1 MRAHRAATALAA
13 VLLIASTCG
22 GSRPADQAAPPPVPP
37 TAVQLAT
44 ANYSPI
50 DDATEYVGV
59 LKSLRSTT
67 IQPQV
72 EGQISQILVKS
83 GDRVVRGTPL
93 MQIDPR
99 RQEAA
104 VSSQEAD
111 RTARQASVALARQ
124 QLQRATD
131 LYAAGAIAKAELE
144 QAQTALQTANAN
156 LEALQAQVQQ
166 QQVQLRYY
174 TVSAPTAGIV
184 GDVPARL
191 GMQVSTQ
198 TALTTIDDN
207 DTLELNLS
215 VPIERASEL
224 KNGLPV
230 AVLSSDGAQVLAMTS
245 ISFISPRVEDQTQSI
260 LVKGLVRNSDR
271 SLRSS
276 QFVRARIVW
285 TTRQALTIPVV
296 AVLRISGQHFA
307 FVAEDAGGK
316 LVARQRAITV
326 GPITGDDYLVL
337 DGLQPGDRV
346 VVSGAQKLVDGAPL
360 QPDR

>member
-1 MRAHRAATALAA
+1 
-13 VLLIASTCG
+13 V
-22 GSRPADQAAPPPVPP
+22 
-37 TAVQLAT
+37 VQLAT
-44 ANYSPI
+44 ATNSPV
-50 DDATEYVGV
+50 DDATEYVGI

-72 EGQISQILVKS
+72 DGQISRIDVKS
-83 GDRVVRGTPL
+83 GDRVARGAPL

-99 RQEAA
+99 RQQAA
-104 VSSQEAD
+104 VSSQEAE
-111 RTARQASVALARQ
+111 RTARQANVALARQ

-131 LYAAGAIAKAELE
+131 LYAAGAVAKAELE
-144 QAQTALQTANAN
+144 QAQTAVQTAAAD
-156 LEALQAQVQQ
+156 LEALDAQVEQ

-191 GMQVSTQ
+191 GMQVTTQ

-207 DTLELNLS
+207 DTLELNVS
-215 VPIERASEL
+215 VPIERAAGL

-230 AVLSSDGAQVLAMTS
+230 VVLASDGALVLGKTS
-245 ISFISPRVEDQTQSI
+245 IAFISPRVDDQTQSI
-260 LVKGLVRNSDR
+260 LVKGLVRNADGR
-271 SLRSS
+271 LRSS

-285 TTRQALTIPVV
+285 ATRQALTIPVI

-337 DGLQPGDRV
+337 NGLQPGDRV
-346 VVSGAQKLVDGAPL
+346 VVSGAQKLVDGAPI
-360 QPDR
+360 QAGG

>member
-1 MRAHRAATALAA
+1 MCAHRAATAVAT
-13 VLLIASTCG
+13 LLLTSWGCG
-22 GSRPADQAAPPPVPP
+22 RSQPADQAPPAPP
-37 TAVQLAT
+37 TAVQLA
-44 ANYSPI
+44 AASQSAV
-50 DDATEYVGV
+50 DDATEYVGI

-72 EGQISQILVKS
+72 DGQISQIHVKS
-83 GDRVVRGTPL
+83 GDRVARGTPL
-93 MQIDPR
+93 MEIDPR
-99 RQEAA
+99 RQQAA

-111 RTARQASVALARQ
+111 RTARQANVALARQ

-144 QAQTALQTANAN
+144 QAQTTLQTADAN
-156 LEALQAQVQQ
+156 FAALQAQVQQ

-174 TVSAPTAGIV
+174 TVAAPAAGIV

-191 GMQVSTQ
+191 GMQVTTQ

-207 DTLELNLS
+207 DTLELNVS
-215 VPIERASEL
+215 VPIERASAL

-230 AVLSSDGAQVLAMTS
+230 VVLSSDGTETLAMTS
-245 ISFISPRVEDQTQSI
+245 ITFVSPRVEDQTQSV
-260 LVKGLVRNSDR
+260 LVKGMVRNSDGR
-271 SLRSS
+271 LRSS

-285 TTRQALTIPVV
+285 ATRQALTIPVV

-316 LVARQRAITV
+316 LVARQRPIKV
-326 GPITGDDYLVL
+326 GPIVGDNYLVL
-337 DGLQPGDRV
+337 DGLKPGDRV
-346 VVSGAQKLVDGAPL
+346 VVSGAQKLADGAPV
-360 QPDR
+360 QAGQ

>member
-1 MRAHRAATALAA
+1 MRAHRAATALTT
-13 VLLIASTCG
+13 VLLTSLACG
-22 GSRPADQAAPPPVPP
+22 RSRPADQAAPPVPP
-37 TAVQLAT
+37 TVVQLTT
-44 ANYSPI
+44 AIHSPV
-50 DDATEYVGV
+50 DDATEYVGI

-72 EGQISQILVKS
+72 DGQISRILVKS
-83 GDRVVRGTPL
+83 GDRVARGTPL
-93 MQIDPR
+93 MEIDPR
-99 RQEAA
+99 RQQAA
-104 VSSQEAD
+104 VASQEAD
-111 RTARQASVALARQ
+111 QTARQASVAFARQ
-124 QLQRATD
+124 QLQRATE

-207 DTLELNLS
+207 DTLELNVS

-230 AVLSSDGAQVLAMTS
+230 AVLSSDGVQVLAMTS

-271 SLRSS
+271 RLRSS

-316 LVARQRAITV
+316 LVARQRAIKV
-326 GPITGDDYLVL
+326 GQITGDNYLVL
-337 DGLQPGDRV
+337 SGLQPGDRV
-346 VVSGAQKLVDGAPL
+346 VVSGAQKLVDGAPV
-360 QPDR
+360 QAGQ